1 MALAQA
7 GYRVYATG
15 RGVDNADLPPS
26 VVRLAC
32 DHTRDEQTAAVFS
45 RIAVESGRLDILVN
59 SAWGGYEKMVDEDG
73 QFTWA
78 LSFWEQPEHRWSSMI
93 DAGVRSAFV
102 ASQHAARL
110 MVRNGRGLMVNISYW
125 AAVKYIGNAIYGIS
139 KAATDRMT
147 LDTALDLKPHG
158 VAVVSLYPGLVRTE
172 AVLESGQF
180 DLSNSESPEF
190 TGRVIAALANDPKLM
205 RRSGEALVV
214 AALALEYGIADVD
227 GKQPRPIT
235 LEEA

>member
-1 MALAQA
+1 M
-7 GYRVYATG
+7 
-15 RGVDNADLPPS
+15 DNADLPPS
-26 VVRLAC
+26 VFRLAC

-59 SAWGGYEKMVDEDG
+59 SAWGGFEKMIDDDG

-78 LSFWEQPEHRWSSMI
+78 LSFWDQPEHRWSSMI

-147 LDTALDLKPHG
+147 MDTALDLKPHG

-190 TGRVIAALANDPKLM
+190 TGRVIAALADDPKLM

-214 AALALEYGIADVD
+214 AALALEFGIADVD